1 MGVAPTAHARSGRRR
16 RPRRR
21 GSCSCPRYRQV
32 VAREIDVGAPV
43 PTVAVHRVQD
53 RQPAGFGSAKET
65 LRRLPMWKILKTR
78 GVDLAI
84 TAIAL
89 IALMPEPA
97 WATAPVPGPA
107 VGGLAGAAIIG
118 AIVIAKWWRRK

>member
-1 MGVAPTAHARSGRRR
+1 
-16 RPRRR
+16 
-21 GSCSCPRYRQV
+21 
-32 VAREIDVGAPV
+32 
-43 PTVAVHRVQD
+43 
-53 RQPAGFGSAKET
+53 
-65 LRRLPMWKILKTR
+65 MWRFLKTR

-97 WATAPVPGPA
+97 WAFKTMPGPA
-107 VGGLAGAAIIG
+107 AGGLVGAAIIG